1 MKNYGKTSNEKDIQ
15 TKQSVEQLI
24 GEKGSFFSVEST
36 DTVLENEI
44 PEGSLILVVS
54 TRQLLTNTAE
64 LVQGSSLAEQSD
76 KILVAGGITWESF
89 N

>member
-1 MKNYGKTSNEKDIQ
+1 MKNYGSTTGDKDIQ
-15 TKQSVEQLI
+15 TRLSVEDI
-24 GEKGSFFSVEST
+24 VGNGAYYSVDSN
-36 DTVLENEI
+36 DTSLLQNI
-44 PEGSLILVVS
+44 PAGSLILVVS

>member
-1 MKNYGKTSNEKDIQ
+1 MKIYGQTSNEKDIQ

-24 GEKGSFFSVEST
+24 GEKDSFFSVEST
-36 DTVLENEI
+36 DTILDNEI
-44 PEGSLILVVS
+44 PAGSLILVVS

-64 LVQGSSLAEQSD
+64 LVQGSSLAKQSD
-76 KILVAGGITWESF
+76 KILVAGGIIWESF

>member
-1 MKNYGKTSNEKDIQ
+1 MKNYGSTTGDKDIQ
-15 TKQSVEQLI
+15 TRLSVEDIVQ
-24 GEKGSFFSVEST
+24 GNGAYYSVDSN
-36 DTVLENEI
+36 DTSLLQNI
-44 PEGSLILVVS
+44 PAGSLILVVS

>member
-1 MKNYGKTSNEKDIQ
+1 MENYGQTGSVKDLQ
-15 TKQSVEQLI
+15 TKQSVEQII
-24 GEKGSFFSVEST
+24 GENGSFFSVEST
-36 DTVLENEI
+36 DTILDNGI
-44 PEGSLILVVS
+44 PAGSLILVVS

-76 KILVAGGITWESF
+76 KILVAGGITWEFF